1 MGIMD
6 LQTLDISNLTT
17 LKHLLTDCSVTKVAE
32 RLDLPQPSVSRTLKR
47 LRVAFADPLL
57 VRSGSGFVP
66 TERGIAV
73 REAVADV
80 LQRLDGIAAAK
91 TAFVPAQATR
101 VFSVACADC
110 LAVALVPRIIAAVA
124 AAGAGLRVKFR
135 SIDPA
140 FDVAEALKAGEIDLV
155 IDNSPSPLASL
166 RLAPLYDD
174 DVVLMM
180 RHDHPCAKGGRPT
193 LEQYLALRH
202 LAPHPSSLRDAGPID
217 GELARGGYRRVIH
230 ATVPEFNLVPYV
242 LAETDLVFTTGRRF
256 AEHHARHLPI
266 DVVPAPSFFPIMRFH
281 QLWHDRSHF
290 SPAVRWL
297 RSIVTQAIHQTDQAR
312 HPKAR
317 EAPPAI
323 RRASI

>member
-32 RLDLPQPSVSRTLKR
+32 RLDLPQPSVSRILKR

-180 RHDHPCAKGGRPT
+180 RRDHPCAKGGRPT

-217 GELARGGYRRVIH
+217 GELARGGYRRVVH

-266 DVVPAPSFFPIMRFH
+266 DVVPAPSFFPVMRFH

-297 RSIVTQAIHQTDQAR
+297 RSIVTQAIHETDQTR
-312 HPKAR
+312 GTKAR

>member
-6 LQTLDISNLTT
+6 LQTLDIFNLTT

-180 RHDHPCAKGGRPT
+180 RRDHPCAKGGRPT

-217 GELARGGYRRVIH
+217 GELARGGYRRVVH

-266 DVVPAPSFFPIMRFH
+266 DVVPAPSFFPVMRFH

-297 RSIVTQAIHQTDQAR
+297 RSVVTQAIHQTDQTR
-312 HPKAR
+312 STKVP